1 MLLARVYLV
10 NNSSNHIFGFLCVSH
25 FSKWLNSLWS
35 FVESSLG
42 CSGVFFFFFFSLEI
56 AFLRPLLCMSQ
67 PSQPS
72 NDLWISW
79 RIIFLVPNRQNY
91 SPHHASSCTRFIS
104 DFFSCTTAEMCTSS
118 ASLMNFAAT
127 CNVLLFI
134 SSKLSFSVHRQR
146 ILGLT
151 I

>member
-25 FSKWLNSLWS
+25 FSKWLNSSWS

-56 AFLRPLLCMSQ
+56 AFFRPLLCMSQ

-104 DFFSCTTAEMCTSS
+104 DFFHVQRLRCVLPQQAWWILLPLAMCCCSFPISFHLVYIDS
-118 ASLMNFAAT
+118 AHW
-127 CNVLLFI
+127 V
-134 SSKLSFSVHRQR
+134 
-146 ILGLT
+146 
-151 I
+151 